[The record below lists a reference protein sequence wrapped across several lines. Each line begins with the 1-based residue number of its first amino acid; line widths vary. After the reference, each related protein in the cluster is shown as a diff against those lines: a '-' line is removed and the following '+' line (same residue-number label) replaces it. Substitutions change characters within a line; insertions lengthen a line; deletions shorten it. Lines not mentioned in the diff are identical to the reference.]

1 MNDTFLTLLYP
12 IYTINLLM
20 NKSTYQTL
28 AVVAVATIAMMLVTS
43 VAVADPQDAL
53 AHKKKKKG
61 GSAAAAA
68 AAGDSAAAAAASGD
82 SAAAAAAAGG
92 AAAAAAAS

>member
-43 VAVADPQDAL
+43 VAVADPHDAL
-53 AHKKKKKG
+53 AHKKKKG

-68 AAGDSAAAAAASGD
+68 ATGDSAAAAAASGD